1 MGPRPFLKWA
11 GGKRNL
17 IPEILARFPPG
28 YRDYYEPFLG
38 GGAVFLALSP
48 GGRIGGRTFLGD
60 LNPDVAICWSVIR
73 DSVDELIGQLRELAN
88 RTSREDYERV
98 RDLAP
103 QQPGYGPI
111 EQAARTIYLNRLC
124 FNGLYRV
131 NQKGQFNV
139 PYGKQKTPGVV
150 DAPNLRVVSE
160 ALQGVSITNGHY
172 AETLKQVG
180 PGDLVYLDP
189 PYVPTSA
196 TANYVG
202 FCPNGFGPADQE
214 ELAATFDRCA
224 RAGATVLL
232 SNSDTPEARY
242 LYRRYRIDPIVARR
256 SIAASGTKREPAREI
271 LVRHPNL

>member
-1 MGPRPFLKWA
+1 M
-11 GGKRNL
+11 
-17 IPEILARFPPG
+17 PEILARFSPG

-48 GGRIGGRTFLGD
+48 GDRIGGRTFLGD
-60 LNPDVAICWSVIR
+60 LNSDVADCWVAIR
-73 DSVDELIGQLRELAN
+73 DHVDELVVSLRLLSFK
-88 RTSREDYERV
+88 TSRVEYEHV
-98 RDLAP
+98 RAIDVATA
-103 QQPGYGPI
+103 GMTVADR
-111 EQAARTIYLNRLC
+111 AARTIYLNRLC

-139 PYGKQKTPGVV
+139 PYGKQKTPSIV
-150 DAPNLRVVSE
+150 DAPNLREVSK
-160 ALQGVSITNGHY
+160 ALQGVSITNQHY

-202 FCPNGFGPADQE
+202 FCPDGFGPADQE

-232 SNSDTPEARY
+232 SNSDTPEARH